1 MNELVAMETF
11 LRLASAGS
19 FSAAARQLGTS
30 QGTISRRIAELE
42 EHLGTPLL
50 RRTTR
55 SVGLTDVGRA
65 YQDACR
71 VALEAV
77 ERARSVALDDRVE
90 SGSIR
95 VAVSQSYAS
104 AWLGP
109 RLPDFLERWPDIAV
123 ELVAS
128 NERIDLVAE
137 GVDLAIRIGDAGH
150 AGAFARRLGVTRRI
164 AVTSPKYLATRG
176 EPDLETLEQHTILLY
191 GLGDSGA
198 SWDFEVD
205 GRQRR
210 FTPSARVI
218 ADSGDIL
225 RQIAVRDGGVAVL
238 PDWMVAHDLEA
249 GRLVEVLTHVEF
261 ARSQIRAL
269 WLNRAQPRG
278 RVRAFID
285 WLVAAHA

>member
-30 QGTISRRIAELE
+30 QGTVSRRIAELE
-42 EHLGTPLL
+42 EHLGSPLL

-55 SVGLTDVGRA
+55 SVGLTDVGLA

-71 VALEAV
+71 LAVEAV
-77 ERARSVALDDRVE
+77 ERARAVALGDLVE
-90 SGSIR
+90 SGSLR
-95 VAVSQSYAS
+95 VAVSLSYAS
-104 AWLGP
+104 AWLAP
-109 RLPDFLERWPDIAV
+109 RLPEFLARWPDISV

-128 NERIDLVAE
+128 NERVDLVAE
-137 GVDLAIRIGDAGH
+137 GIDVAMRIGDARY
-150 AGAFARRLGVTRRI
+150 AGAFARRLGVTRRV
-164 AVTSPKYLATRG
+164 AVTSPRYLASRG
-176 EPDLETLEQHTILLY
+176 EPDLETLEHHTVLLY

-210 FTPSARVI
+210 FTPAARVM

-225 RQIAVRDGGVAVL
+225 RQIAVLDGGLAVL
-238 PDWMVAHDLEA
+238 PDWMVAADLAA
-249 GRLVEVLTHVEF
+249 GRLVEVLTHVDF
-261 ARSQIRAL
+261 AQSQIRAL
-269 WLNRAQPRG
+269 WLNQAQPRG

-285 WLVAAHA
+285 WLVEAHG